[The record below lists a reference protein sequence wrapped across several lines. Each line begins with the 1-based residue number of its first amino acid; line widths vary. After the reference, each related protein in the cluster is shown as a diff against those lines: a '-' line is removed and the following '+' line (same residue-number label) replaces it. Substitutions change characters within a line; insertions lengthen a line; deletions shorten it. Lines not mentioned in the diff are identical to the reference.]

1 MGFMRKPR
9 ADASTHRHLLL
20 CAADA
25 VFSEHGVTAS
35 LDLVVARAG
44 LGRATLYRNFANR
57 TALMAALLDRALAM
71 LEAHAAT
78 VTNEN
83 DALYLLLERFGMD
96 IADSAPLV
104 DFWRVVDRDDAV
116 VLVARKRIAQIFK
129 APLQRAVDSGLCRAD
144 FRLQDI
150 QLITQMLGAS
160 LRGGTP
166 AERRSLARRSLQLL
180 RNGMRALSTKDPV
193 G

>member
-1 MGFMRKPR
+1 MF
-9 ADASTHRHLLL
+9 A
-20 CAADA
+20 
-25 VFSEHGVTAS
+25 EHGVTAS

-78 VTNEN
+78 VTNED

-104 DFWRVVDRDDAV
+104 DFWRVVDRDDEV

-129 APLQRAVDSGLCRAD
+129 APLQRAIDSGLCRAD

-166 AERRSLARRSLQLL
+166 GERRSLARRSLQLL
-180 RNGMRALSTKDPV
+180 RNGMRAPSSEDPV